1 MFLRYFSGVLLQA
14 VLPQEFGGR
23 QPDKFLADVIVQPAS
38 WAPLTAF
45 AAALFAVWWLARGRF
60 STLALDRPN
69 PRSLH
74 EAPVPRTGGLGLHAG
89 AQLGLGI
96 ISPNLP
102 AALWIAF
109 IVLMLVSFLDDLR
122 EIPALWRL
130 VAHLAACGLFVA
142 AVLPGEYGIL
152 LAAVATLAIAWMAN
166 LYNFMDGSD
175 GLAGGMA
182 VIGFSIYGAA
192 AWLAGS
198 AEFALVNFSIAAAA
212 AAFLA
217 FNFHPARIF
226 LGDAGAVPLGFLAA
240 ALGMIG
246 WLQHDW
252 TWWFPVLVFSP
263 FVVDASVT
271 LSRRLMRREKVWR
284 AHRDHYY
291 QRLVQLGWGH
301 GKTAVAEYAL
311 MLASGLLALAALAL
325 PAGLQAALLAVA
337 ATTYLAL
344 IARIERAW
352 RSQAGNRQ

>member
-1 MFLRYFSGVLLQA
+1 MVSWAERISAAQ
-14 VLPQEFGGR
+14 
-23 QPDKFLADVIVQPAS
+23 ADVIVQPAS

-45 AAALFAVWWLARGRF
+45 AATLFAVWWLARGTL
-60 STLALDRPN
+60 STLALDHPT

-89 AQLGLGI
+89 AQLALGI
-96 ISPNLP
+96 IAPNLP

-109 IVLMLVSFLDDLR
+109 IVLLLVSFLDDLR

-130 VAHLAACGLFVA
+130 VAHLAACGLLVA

-152 LAAVATLAIAWMAN
+152 LAAAATLAIAWMAN

-192 AWLAGS
+192 AWQAGS
-198 AEFALVNFSIAAAA
+198 TEFALVNFSIAAAA
-212 AAFLA
+212 AGFLA

-246 WLQHDW
+246 WLQRDW
-252 TWWFPVLVFSP
+252 TWWFPVLVFAP
-263 FVVDASVT
+263 FIVDASVT
-271 LSRRLMRREKVWR
+271 LARRLLRREKVWE
-284 AHRDHYY
+284 AHRNHYY
-291 QRLVQLGWGH
+291 QRLVRLGWGH
-301 GKTAVAEYAL
+301 RRTALAEYAV
-311 MLASGLLALAALAL
+311 MLASGILALAALAL

-337 ATTYLAL
+337 AVAYLAM
-344 IARIERAW
+344 ISVIERAW
-352 RSQAGNRQ
+352 HGQAGNGR